1 MSEPT
6 GSQFWWT
13 WAAEA
18 ATATGTIG
26 AVIVALFGGWLRA
39 HLAAPR
45 LEIRLGQ
52 GGKNGVR
59 VGVRQGP
66 IDGKQI
72 DTVGRWYRLC
82 VENKRRWSPA
92 KDVRMLL
99 LNFEQPNAAG
109 QYRTTWL
116 GEVPLVWSNQQVIPL
131 TPTIGPPH
139 ECDLCSVVKQP
150 DGRHTLSLHP
160 LIQPFN
166 LPSSWQDEVRF
177 VLTLQAR
184 GVDSDS
190 DEFRVEVSW
199 DGQWADDTIEMAQ
212 HLVVRLVTPR
222 K

>member
-1 MSEPT
+1 MSGP
-6 GSQFWWT
+6 
-13 WAAEA
+13 AEWL
-18 ATATGTIG
+18 TAIGTIG
-26 AVIVALFGGWLRA
+26 AVVVALFGPLFGRWLRA

-109 QYRTTWL
+109 QYRTTWV
-116 GEVPLVWSNQQVIPL
+116 GQVPLVWTNQQVIPL

-139 ECDLCSVVKQP
+139 ECDLCSVVKEP
-150 DGRHTLSLHP
+150 SGRYTLSLCP

-166 LPSSWQDEVRF
+166 LPSSWQEAVRF

-184 GVDSDS
+184 GVEYDSDV
-190 DEFRVEVSW
+190 FRVEISW
-199 DGQWADDTIEMAQ
+199 DGQWANDTLEMTK
-212 HLVVRLVTPR
+212 HLVVQPVTPR